1 MKTVYTIKDT
11 VMQEC
16 NAPYIANNDAH
27 ARLIFDRSVENARK
41 AGFKQEFRLLR
52 LGDFDEVTGKI
63 VGLTKP
69 EEVTFNDVVDDS
81 EQKELFD

>member
-27 ARLIFDRSVENARK
+27 ARMIFDRSVENARK
-41 AGFKQEFRLLR
+41 AGFKQEFKLLR
-52 LGDFDEVTGKI
+52 LAAFDETTGKI
-63 VGLTKP
+63 VGLVKP
-69 EEVTFNDVVDDS
+69 EEVTFDDVVDES
-81 EQKELFD
+81 EQKEFFD

>member
-27 ARLIFDRSVENARK
+27 ARMIFDRSVENARK
-41 AGFKQEFRLLR
+41 AGFKQEFKLLR
-52 LGDFDEVTGKI
+52 LGAFDETTGKI
-63 VGLTKP
+63 VGLVKP
-69 EEVTFNDVVDDS
+69 EEVTFDDVVDES
-81 EQKELFD
+81 EQKEFFD